1 MSEEKFTE
9 GNLIILYAKHRTKDA
24 EPQNLPIEIHERVK
38 TCLNTM
44 KLIRSSKPDKNKS
57 TILIISTLEIGNLV
71 REELLDNRIDERS
84 IKIDSRPKN
93 FSETFDLAV
102 RMIESKANPPH
113 IYFICP
119 FWLKDIYD
127 SLIESKLKGYRIQFD
142 GTPDRRPVQ
151 VVEQEKLFETPRK
164 NSNYYKN
171 RAKNKAIDMLLN
183 YIFHEK

>member
-9 GNLIILYAKHRTKDA
+9 GNLIVLYTNHRIKDTKA
-24 EPQNLPIEIHERVK
+24 QNLPIEIYELLK

-57 TILIISTLEIGNLV
+57 AILIISTLEIGKLV
-71 REELLDNRIDERS
+71 REGLLENGIDEQS
-84 IKIDSRPKN
+84 IRIDSRPKN
-93 FSETFDLAV
+93 FSETFDLTLRV
-102 RMIESKANPPH
+102 IESRANPPH

-127 SLIESKLKGYRIQFD
+127 FLVESKLKGYRVQFD
-142 GTPDRRPVQ
+142 GAPDRRSVK

-164 NSNYYKN
+164 NLNYYKN
-171 RAKNKAIDMLLN
+171 SAKSKAIDMLLN
-183 YIFHEK
+183 YIFHKK